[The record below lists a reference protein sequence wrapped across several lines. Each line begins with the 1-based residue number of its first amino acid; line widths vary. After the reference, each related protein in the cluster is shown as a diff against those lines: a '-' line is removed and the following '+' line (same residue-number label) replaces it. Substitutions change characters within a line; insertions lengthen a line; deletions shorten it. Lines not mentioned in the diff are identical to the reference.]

1 MLKIE
6 KTEVVGWEAAI
17 RGMRN
22 PLESWARSD
31 SEYKCPYKE
40 PGAPI
45 CSNCTEN
52 ICLGANDHDLM
63 TRLREAGTDHRKFMR
78 FLDVYVDITA
88 PLYWWKEFKTYRAG
102 RAFGDDEPDICPI
115 PDEYLEFDIEMNSCS
130 TMHKI
135 HSKEFALEDFSHE
148 HLIDYELY
156 SCNEVDGPVING
168 APHIGCGGIQLLHLT
183 INVLNYYRRKYLE
196 IGEKLRQ
203 DITREQMLE
212 LKAVQKQYWWQMIQ
226 LLPSSYNQKRT
237 LKLTYEVLTNM
248 YKSRRNHKLDEWHTF
263 CDWIES
269 LPYSELITG
278 SIGKKVVTNEDGR
291 RDNGIMGIKAGPYIS
306 QAPANCDIEKSEE

>member
-6 KTEVVGWEAAI
+6 KTEVVGWEPAI

-22 PLESWARSD
+22 PLESWERSD

-63 TRLREAGTDHRKFMR
+63 TRLRDAGTDHRKFMR

-102 RAFGDDEPDICPI
+102 RAFGDDEPEVLPI
-115 PDEYLEFDIEMNSCS
+115 PEDYLEFDIEMNSCS

-135 HSKEFALEDFSHE
+135 HSKEFTLDDFSHE
-148 HLIDYELY
+148 HLITNRDEKHTIVWSLDSFCPDDGLCLVIEL
-156 SCNEVDGPVING
+156 
-168 APHIGCGGIQLLHLT
+168 
-183 INVLNYYRRKYLE
+183 LNFYRRKYLE

-203 DITREQMLE
+203 DMTRDRMLE
-212 LKAVQKQYWWQMIQ
+212 LQAVQKQYWWQMIQ

-237 LKLTYEVLTNM
+237 LKLTYEVLANI

-263 CDWIES
+263 CDWVES

-278 SIGKKVVTNEDGR
+278 SESR
-291 RDNGIMGIKAGPYIS
+291 RAAKLGEALSQGLQSGIKAGPYIS
-306 QAPANCDIEKSEE
+306 QTPANCDIEKSEE